1 LDPRQLKSRNLTTQ
15 DVLDAVREQNVQ
27 VAAGQIGQP
36 PAPAGQ
42 SFQYNVTT
50 LGRLSDVEQFEQ
62 IIVKTGE
69 EGRVTRLTDV
79 ARVELGA
86 QNYDMFSLLDG
97 QPAACL
103 AIFQTPGANAL
114 NVAQQIRQAMD
125 RLKIDFPQGLDYTVS
140 FDTTK
145 FVEAGIHEVYQTL
158 FIAAA
163 LVFCVIFLF
172 LQDWRATIIPA
183 VAIPVSLIG
192 TFAVM
197 GLLGFSINMLTLFG
211 LVLAIGIVV
220 DDAIVIVENITRLM
234 DEQHLNPKDAAL
246 QTMQEVSGPVIAT
259 SLVLMAVFIPAAFL
273 PGLTGQLYQQFA
285 LTIAATTAFSTLNAL
300 TLSPAL
306 GALLLRPSP
315 THRNPVFRGFNRL
328 IARSTRSYS
337 WLVNVILRR
346 SAIMLLLYGAI
357 VAMAGWGM
365 VALPTGFLPQEDQ
378 GILFTNIQLPDSASQ
393 ERTSEV
399 INRVNAI
406 LANTPG
412 IEHVTAIG
420 GFSLLTG
427 TNASMPRLFLFP

>member
-1 LDPRQLKSRNLTTQ
+1 MFSSFFIHRPIFASVISILIVIAGIVTLGGLPIAQFPEITPPTVQVEAVYPGASAQVLAETVGAPIEQQVNGVEGMLYMASTSSSDGMYKLTITFEVGTDLDQAVVLVQNRVAIATPLMPEEVTRQGITTKKQSPNILLLIGLFSADAQFDSLYLSNYATLRLKDELSRIPGVGDVTIFGSSDYSLRIWLDPRQLKSRNLTTQ

-172 LQDWRATIIPA
+172 LQDWRATTMTPSS
-183 VAIPVSLIG
+183 SLK
-192 TFAVM
+192 T
-197 GLLGFSINMLTLFG
+197 
-211 LVLAIGIVV
+211 
-220 DDAIVIVENITRLM
+220 
-234 DEQHLNPKDAAL
+234 
-246 QTMQEVSGPVIAT
+246 
-259 SLVLMAVFIPAAFL
+259 L
-273 PGLTGQLYQQFA
+273 PG
-285 LTIAATTAFSTLNAL
+285 
-300 TLSPAL
+300 
-306 GALLLRPSP
+306 
-315 THRNPVFRGFNRL
+315 
-328 IARSTRSYS
+328 
-337 WLVNVILRR
+337 
-346 SAIMLLLYGAI
+346 
-357 VAMAGWGM
+357 
-365 VALPTGFLPQEDQ
+365 
-378 GILFTNIQLPDSASQ
+378 
-393 ERTSEV
+393 
-399 INRVNAI
+399 
-406 LANTPG
+406 
-412 IEHVTAIG
+412 
-420 GFSLLTG
+420 
-427 TNASMPRLFLFP
+427 